1 MRNHHTA
8 PAAYVRVT
16 GPKIV
21 HEVFDD
27 EVLIVNLDT
36 GAYYSVDSIA
46 AEIWTRIDGETVD
59 EIVDDLTGRY
69 GTGEHEVAPSVQQ
82 YLEELQREGL
92 IVPTEALHQRAA
104 EQPRATP
111 RARAG
116 RGQFRAPV
124 LRKFDDM
131 KELLLL
137 DPIHDFDNA
146 GWPIAKPA
154 EPPKR

>member
-1 MRNHHTA
+1 MDS
-8 PAAYVRVT
+8 AAYFRVT

-27 EVLIVNLDT
+27 EVLIVNLNT
-36 GAYYSVDSIA
+36 GSYYSVGSIA
-46 AEIWTRIDGETVD
+46 AEIWTRIDGETVN

-69 GTGEHEVAPSVQQ
+69 GTGEHEVAPSVMR
-82 YLEELQREGL
+82 YLDELQREGL
-92 IVPTEALHQRAA
+92 IVPTEALRQQTA
-104 EQPRATP
+104 EQPGAP
-111 RARAG
+111 PHARAG
-116 RGQFRAPV
+116 QGQFQAPA

-137 DPIHDFDNA
+137 DPIHDFDDA
-146 GWPIAKPA
+146 GWPMAKPA